1 MRKAFLPL
9 LAAVALSGC
18 GMLYTNIH
26 SPRSYRSA
34 VPSEVKATSTDETVS
49 GMGCSQS
56 LLYLVAWGDGGYG
69 AAVKD
74 ALAGRDAILYDVK
87 CDMKINSV
95 LLGLYTKVCTKV
107 TGKVAKP

>member
-1 MRKAFLPL
+1 VRRSLLPL
-9 LAAVALSGC
+9 LAAAGLCGC

-34 VPSEVKATSTDETVS
+34 VPSEVKATPTDETVS
-49 GMGCSQS
+49 GMGCSRS
-56 LLYLVAWGDGGYG
+56 VLYLMAWGDAGYG
-69 AAVKD
+69 AAVQN

-87 CDMKINSV
+87 CDMKVNSV

-107 TGKVAKP
+107 TGRVAKP